1 MGQLIRDPI
10 DLRTLDRFTGLAA
23 RVLDVPVVYLTLM
36 DDTCGKVVTSV
47 GVREPIALGISL
59 SLMNLMVASH
69 HPVLVT
75 DGWIAPPEATSAVAA
90 GRRPVAILAEIALV
104 ASDDRPV
111 GTLTVM
117 GWRPRRWSAPQREFL
132 KELAIRIVGEV
143 DIGPTARRM

>member
-47 GVREPIALGISL
+47 GMREPIALRISL
-59 SLMNLMVASH
+59 SLMNLMVASG

-75 DGWIAPPEATSAVAA
+75 DGWAAPPEATSAVAA
-90 GRRPVAILAEIALV
+90 RAGSR
-104 ASDDRPV
+104 
-111 GTLTVM
+111 
-117 GWRPRRWSAPQREFL
+117 
-132 KELAIRIVGEV
+132 
-143 DIGPTARRM
+143 